1 MRCICLAYDVRHTTL
16 ARPVRTCPALH
27 RTEYSCLYKGSAAH
41 VRVGLL
47 ASWRARVSTAPVSPS
62 HVWCMYVRECRP
74 RSNAWMADL
83 QSHRCAYPPYDPD
96 AATLVV
102 CAVALASTM
111 WTAHVDAKGTKKK
124 DSGNRGKCD
133 TCKQIVK
140 VGGAH
145 VHMHRTHA
153 HTPR

>member
-1 MRCICLAYDVRHTTL
+1 MSASGCKLAGVHASLQHLCRALMCGACTL
-16 ARPVRTCPALH
+16 
-27 RTEYSCLYKGSAAH
+27 G
-41 VRVGLL
+41 
-47 ASWRARVSTAPVSPS
+47 
-62 HVWCMYVRECRP
+62 ECQP
-74 RSNAWMADL
+74 RMHGMSYL
-83 QSHRCAYPPYDPD
+83 QSHRCAYPPYVPD

-145 VHMHRTHA
+145 VHTYMHRTHA
-153 HTPR
+153 HTTLNTI